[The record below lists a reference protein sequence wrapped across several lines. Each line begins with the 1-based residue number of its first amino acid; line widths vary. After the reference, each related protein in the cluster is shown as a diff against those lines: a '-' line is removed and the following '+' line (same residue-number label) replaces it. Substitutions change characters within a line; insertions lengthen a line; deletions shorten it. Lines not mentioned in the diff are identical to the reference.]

1 MLGRKIK
8 ALLILMLL
16 LSFIPTYSKAE
27 RTPTGVAGYVFDD
40 NGNPIPFIQVNVTN
54 INTSETK
61 QVTTNEDG
69 LYAVSILAQ
78 DGDIIQANTTYN
90 GKLGVAQTVVD
101 TTKLTQW
108 LNITFGGLIPP
119 VCNFYFV
126 PTNPRTGETV
136 RFFEEA
142 YDPDGIIVEHKWDF
156 GDWSIS
162 YEENPEHVY
171 TAEGTYK
178 VTLMVKDNDGLWA
191 SCSKWITV
199 SDEGWE
205 EDNDTIYVPPL
216 PPPIYPYNPYTIPE
230 MYHMLKIDKLG
241 KTNGKVTVAVIDTG
255 VTHRT
260 YEGFNMYLIEAL
272 QHPAMYD
279 AEDRNG
285 HGTWCNFAVFY
296 GVSSFTNGKQ
306 YSIKVIE
313 ENSCPMQYLLDAL
326 DMCKKLKV
334 DVVSISLGG
343 GGHLGDAVD
352 KKIRELRRDGIIVVC
367 AGGNYGPMPYSITSP
382 ALSPSAIAVGAVN
395 PMRTLEYYEDD
406 QICEWSSRGPV
417 RGLREVKPDVVAGG
431 ESIIGPWL
439 HGEKVASGTSMA
451 TPIVA
456 GGCAVVYAKHYKLWD
471 FLKKEYFFWKG
482 VVPFIFEWALEKS
495 CYPKGNGNTYGHGIP
510 QFDKM
515 EDKAVLLGLIF
526 LILPF
531 IIIAIIIILIWFI
544 RKKGGFK
551 KLFHKKEKSISKPQP
566 MKTIYVG

>member
-230 MYHMLKIDKLG
+230 MYHMLKIDKE
-241 KTNGKVTVAVIDTG
+241 
-255 VTHRT
+255 H
-260 YEGFNMYLIEAL
+260 M
-272 QHPAMYD
+272 
-279 AEDRNG
+279 
-285 HGTWCNFAVFY
+285 
-296 GVSSFTNGKQ
+296 
-306 YSIKVIE
+306 
-313 ENSCPMQYLLDAL
+313 
-326 DMCKKLKV
+326 
-334 DVVSISLGG
+334 
-343 GGHLGDAVD
+343 
-352 KKIRELRRDGIIVVC
+352 
-367 AGGNYGPMPYSITSP
+367 
-382 ALSPSAIAVGAVN
+382 
-395 PMRTLEYYEDD
+395 
-406 QICEWSSRGPV
+406 
-417 RGLREVKPDVVAGG
+417 RGL
-431 ESIIGPWL
+431 ICI
-439 HGEKVASGTSMA
+439 
-451 TPIVA
+451 
-456 GGCAVVYAKHYKLWD
+456 
-471 FLKKEYFFWKG
+471 
-482 VVPFIFEWALEKS
+482 
-495 CYPKGNGNTYGHGIP
+495 
-510 QFDKM
+510 
-515 EDKAVLLGLIF
+515 
-526 LILPF
+526 
-531 IIIAIIIILIWFI
+531 
-544 RKKGGFK
+544 
-551 KLFHKKEKSISKPQP
+551 
-566 MKTIYVG
+566 